1 MDEQNRLQNELHS
14 KLIATSYTLMDIAHL
29 LPFPET
35 LPVPPTENNPVE
47 KSRKTLRWL
56 RNLQGIWQDMEHW
69 MYIGDLPE
77 QQTKAQYLQNLIM
90 LYAGQVKMAQLTEPA
105 LLDHFTIDHANCAAG
120 SIALSIALHTL
131 ESLPDESRF
140 ISELD
145 SRLDNIPKEWDSR
158 QEHSVEKL
166 IDAIESGLTHLLNK
180 PLGDRSPI
188 DRLVELSNNLQEAVR
203 QLYTIDTL
211 QDPVR
216 EESVELAREILR
228 KLKNMSFSDKPIEES
243 IDPGKPDEKLAFA
256 KRISEMVEMYRNML
270 HEATLSNPDIMN
282 DIRVRAATDAAN
294 NCAHSVQIMAA
305 KEITHNSTTLHQI
318 SADLGEHG
326 GKKFQSASLNK
337 LMSKME
343 GGVEQA
349 ADEISS
355 SKDQKQKAS
364 FEAESAMQADR
375 VRRRRRQRHS
385 NNIVSNPNAAK
396 RSNMINQHHLVVS
409 TLKDEERP
417 PGLNNVDIAAIRQAG
432 NSLRKSNKQANDMVV
447 ARNKNVTKNMYGIPI
462 ESVTP
467 KTVITA
473 APISPDDK
481 GFAARERDPL
491 NPNHPN
497 NPRNNRPRIG

>member
-1 MDEQNRLQNELHS
+1 MDEQTRLQNELHS
-14 KLIATSYTLMDIAHL
+14 KLLATSYTLLDTAHL
-29 LPFPET
+29 LPFPEL
-35 LPVPPTENNPVE
+35 LPVPSTENNPVE

-56 RNLQGIWQDMEHW
+56 RNLQGVWQDMEHW

-77 QQTKAQYLQNLIM
+77 QQTKAQYLQNLIA
-90 LYAGQVKMAQLTEPA
+90 LYAGQVKMAQLTDPA

-131 ESLPDESRF
+131 ESLPDGSRF
-140 ISELD
+140 IAELD
-145 SRLDNIPKEWDSR
+145 KRLDNIPPQWDNR
-158 QEHSVEKL
+158 QEQGVEKL

-211 QDPVR
+211 EDPAR

-243 IDPGKPDEKLAFA
+243 INTGRPDEKLAFA
-256 KRISEMVEMYRNML
+256 KRISEMVEMYKNML
-270 HEATLSNPDIMN
+270 HEATLTNPDIMN

-294 NCAHSVQIMAA
+294 NCAHSVQLMAA
-305 KEITHNSTTLHQI
+305 KEIPINSTAMHQI

-355 SKDQKQKAS
+355 NKDQKNKAAVEN
-364 FEAESAMQADR
+364 EAAMHADR
-375 VRRRRRQRHS
+375 VRRRRRQRQHH
-385 NNIVSNPNAAK
+385 NIVSNPSAAK
-396 RSNMINQHHLVVS
+396 RSNMVNQHHVVMS
-409 TLKDEERP
+409 TLKGEERP
-417 PGLNNVDIAAIRQAG
+417 AGLNNVDIAAIRQAG
-432 NSLRKSNKQANDMVV
+432 NSLRKSNKQANDI
-447 ARNKNVTKNMYGIPI
+447 AALNRSATKNMYGIPMAP
-462 ESVTP
+462 SAP
-467 KTVITA
+467 KTV
-473 APISPDDK
+473 APASPVSPDDK

>member
-1 MDEQNRLQNELHS
+1 MDDKALQKELHS
-14 KLIATSYTLMDIAHL
+14 KLIATSYALLDTAHL
-29 LPFPET
+29 LQFPEA
-35 LPVPPTENNPVE
+35 LPVPATEHNPVE

-90 LYAGQVKMAQLTEPA
+90 LYAGQVKMAQLTDPE
-105 LLDHFTIDHANCAAG
+105 LLTHFTIDHANCAAG

-131 ESLPDESRF
+131 ESLPEGSSF

-145 SRLDNIPKEWDSR
+145 SRLDNIPPEWDNR
-158 QEHSVEKL
+158 QVQSVDKL

-211 QDPVR
+211 QDPAR

-243 IDPGKPDEKLAFA
+243 IDTGRPDEKLAFA

-270 HEATLSNPDIMN
+270 HEATLTNPEIIN

-305 KEITHNSTTLHQI
+305 KEITQNSTTLHQI

-326 GKKFQSASLNK
+326 GKKFHSASLNK
-337 LMSKME
+337 LMSRME

-409 TLKDEERP
+409 TLKDEDRP

-447 ARNKNVTKNMYGIPI
+447 ARNKNVTKNMYGIPM
-462 ESVTP
+462 EPATP
-467 KTVITA
+467 KTV
-473 APISPDDK
+473 APASPVSPDDK